1 MSAALAVFLK
11 APRAGSVKTRLA
23 AEIGERQALRLY
35 RVMATRTLAAA
46 SETDLEITVW
56 FAPADA
62 LAEMRSWLGE
72 RWTLRSQS
80 SGDLGARLAAAAQAV
95 EPGRGWLAIGADCPG
110 LDAPLLRVAA
120 TIVAQDEVAL
130 GPTRDGGYY
139 LFGGRTPLPPLFDR
153 DRVEHEPGARGHP
166 RAARARGGPMARVAH
181 PARRGHRRG
190 RAGRRTLD
198 LIRGRGPYWPTCVP
212 RPWSP
217 WMAWRVVEHDDRRWT
232 VSIVAERRANSPQ
245 WNLVFSFRP
254 ADPGHRPIWATYPLS
269 SPPRPRCSPRRNRY
283 PTTPSPPSSR
293 SSCSDPVHAAPFV
306 IA

>member
-120 TIVAQDEVAL
+120 TIVAQGEVAL

-139 LFGGRTPLPPLFDR
+139 LIGGRTPLPPLFDGIAWSTN
-153 DRVEHEPGARGHP
+153 RVLADTRARLA
-166 RAARARGGPMARVAH
+166 RAAVPWRELPTLRDVDTAEDARAEGLL
-181 PARRGHRRG
+181 
-190 RAGRRTLD
+190 T
-198 LIRGRGPYWPTCVP
+198 
-212 RPWSP
+212 
-217 WMAWRVVEHDDRRWT
+217 
-232 VSIVAERRANSPQ
+232 
-245 WNLVFSFRP
+245 
-254 ADPGHRPIWATYPLS
+254 
-269 SPPRPRCSPRRNRY
+269 
-283 PTTPSPPSSR
+283 
-293 SSCSDPVHAAPFV
+293 
-306 IA
+306 